1 MLLIFDKAEWVEL
14 GVSSIAYLLSNLGF
28 EFLSNLSELLRIL
41 LLTKANDLI
50 NILVADLPLDAED
63 IANTELSQS
72 VGLGCIE
79 GWLILHEDC
88 SLLNHQIVPHKLD
101 LLHFRHPLFHSV
113 FADKFVDLHW
123 PLLTDTIGP
132 VYGLKIIL
140 RVPIHIVDDDNIGLD

>member
-41 LLTKANDLI
+41 LLTEANDLI

-88 SLLNHQIVPHKLD
+88 SLLNHQIVPHELD
-101 LLHFRHPLFHSV
+101 LLHF
-113 FADKFVDLHW
+113 
-123 PLLTDTIGP
+123 
-132 VYGLKIIL
+132 
-140 RVPIHIVDDDNIGLD
+140 